1 MPQKLIG
8 NFINILTRKYF
19 CFTGRAGRAEFWLWI
34 LVMFIVSTVLGFVP
48 KIGSILSLIWTLAVW
63 GLLRDAC
70 MTGINPDGQF

>member
-34 LVMFIVSTVLGFVP
+34 LVMFIVNVHCQHSSR
-48 KIGSILSLIWTLAVW
+48 IRSQD
-63 GLLRDAC
+63 R
-70 MTGINPDGQF
+70 INPQFDLDIGNASAQSGGYCATPA

>member
-48 KIGSILSLIWTLAVW
+48 KQFDLDIGNASAQSGGYCATPA
-63 GLLRDAC
+63 
-70 MTGINPDGQF
+70 